1 MPASPAEPSEMIRV
15 LMERWIDDPDSPVV
29 YTEQVGGRRAV
40 RMRQQIRDFT
50 TVWFDVGER
59 SVRIE
64 AYVVPAGDQPVE
76 LLRQC
81 LVRNRNTWRT
91 RYCIDEQN
99 GIVLRARVALEN
111 LDEAEMS
118 FVMAEIYEQIEVG
131 FRPLL
136 RALGG

>member
-1 MPASPAEPSEMIRV
+1 MTASPADIKETIRTLV
-15 LMERWIDDPDSPVV
+15 ERWIADIDSPVV
-29 YTEQVGGRRAV
+29 YTEVVQGRRAV
-40 RMRQQIRDFT
+40 RMSQEIRDFT

-64 AYVVPAGDQPVE
+64 AYVVPAGERPAE

-81 LVRNRNTWRT
+81 LVRNRSTWRT

-99 GIVLRARVALEN
+99 GIVLRARLSNEHF
-111 LDEAEMS
+111 DEAEIG
-118 FVMAEIYEQIEVG
+118 FVMAEIYEQIEIG

-136 RALGG
+136 RALAG

>member
-29 YTEQVGGRRAV
+29 YTEQVDGRRAV

>member
-1 MPASPAEPSEMIRV
+1 MIRV

-29 YTEQVGGRRAV
+29 YTEQVDGRRAV

>member
-1 MPASPAEPSEMIRV
+1 MIRV
-15 LMERWIDDPDSPVV
+15 LVERWVDDPDSPVV
-29 YTEQVGGRRAV
+29 YTEQVDGRRAV
-40 RMRQQIRDFT
+40 RMSQQIRDFT

-59 SVRIE
+59 SVRLE
-64 AYVVPAGDQPVE
+64 AYVVPAGERPVE
-76 LLRQC
+76 LMRQC

-91 RYCIDEQN
+91 RYCLDEQN

-111 LDEAEMS
+111 LDEDEMS

-136 RALGG
+136 RALTG

>member
-1 MPASPAEPSEMIRV
+1 MIRV

>member
-15 LMERWIDDPDSPVV
+15 LMERWIDDPASPVV
-29 YTEQVGGRRAV
+29 YTEQVDGRRAV

-64 AYVVPAGDQPVE
+64 AYVVPAGDHPVE